1 MCIETHPPNSL
12 TRKIRSTPTKL
23 ISRGQNKTRMH
34 EAKLDLIR
42 HCALKLKSSTTLQN
56 KSFAFGCFL
65 YETFWWNIING

>member
-42 HCALKLKSSTTLQN
+42 HCAPCI
-56 KSFAFGCFL
+56 SF
-65 YETFWWNIING
+65 ETQELNNFTK

>member
-42 HCALKLKSSTTLQN
+42 H
-56 KSFAFGCFL
+56 
-65 YETFWWNIING
+65 